1 MAIADMSKGEAV
13 REVARLEQMVRD
25 RDVAI
30 WGLKAEV
37 RRLSPKVAGPSVL
50 SPADELIYL
59 RSERV
64 RIERIAKN
72 RAIALAANRRERE
85 ALPTIASVF
94 EVGSPAFHAVW
105 TALQQ
110 FVDNRDD
117 SEEGEARIGES
128 EVTVVER
135 AVEEMNAAFAKHTEK
150 LAKGT

>member
-1 MAIADMSKGEAV
+1 MAIEDMSKGEAV
-13 REVARLEQMVRD
+13 REIVRLDRLVRD
-25 RDVAI
+25 RDVTI
-30 WGLKAEV
+30 GNLQAEI

-50 SPADELIYL
+50 SPADELVHL
-59 RSERV
+59 RKERV
-64 RIERIAKN
+64 RLEGIAKD
-72 RAIALAANRRERE
+72 RAIALAAVRRERD

-117 SEEGEARIGES
+117 SEEGEARAGES

-135 AVEEMNAAFAKHTEK
+135 AIEEMNAAFAKHTEK
-150 LAKGT
+150 LSDNA

>member
-50 SPADELIYL
+50 SPADELIHL

-117 SEEGEARIGES
+117 SVWYPTMRVFRQGQDGSWHTAMARI
-128 EVTVVER
+128 VE
-135 AVEEMNAAFAKHTEK
+135 AASAMAAGK
-150 LAKGT
+150 A